1 MHQVKGLPKAA
12 AQRIVAARRE
22 RPLADLADLA
32 ARAALDRGELEL
44 LASAGALPRL
54 GRHRH
59 QAHWRA
65 RAIEPPRPLL
75 TSSAPDDGV
84 SLPSPAEG
92 VDIAEDYRVLG
103 LTLGRHPMAWLRERG
118 EFPRCQRAEALG
130 ACPSGRFVRV
140 AGLVT
145 CRQRPGTASGVLF
158 LTLEDETGNINVV
171 VWRDR
176 QERFRRALLGGQLLL
191 VKGVVESRDAV
202 THVIA
207 GEILDRSAALG
218 ALRTRSRDFH

>member
-1 MHQVKGLPKAA
+1 MHQVKGLPEAA
-12 AQRIVAARRE
+12 AQRIVVARRE
-22 RPLADLADLA
+22 RPFGDLADLA
-32 ARAALDRGELEL
+32 TRAALDRGELEL

-59 QAHWRA
+59 QAYWRA

-75 TSSAPDDGV
+75 ASSAPDDGV
-84 SLPSPAEG
+84 SLAPPAEG

-145 CRQRPGTASGVLF
+145 CRQRPGSASGVLF
-158 LTLEDETGNINVV
+158 LTLEDETGNSNIVV
-171 VWRDR
+171 V
-176 QERFRRALLGGQLLL
+176 
-191 VKGVVESRDAV
+191 
-202 THVIA
+202 
-207 GEILDRSAALG
+207 
-218 ALRTRSRDFH
+218 